1 MLRTMV
7 SRSRL
12 KSVLTGLALYAM
24 AAAMIGYF
32 GVNAYTGKYGLNA
45 RQELDQEIIAL
56 TSELARLKRERA
68 EGEQRV
74 SLLRSDRVDPDML
87 DERARYQLDYVN
99 PHDLVRTQSE
109 LSAQISKH
117 GEIDFENFGR
127 IALRHSEIFGRSRN
141 PFTAV

>member
-1 MLRTMV
+1 MV

-12 KSVLTGLALYAM
+12 KSFLTGLALYTM

-45 RQELDQEIIAL
+45 QQELDSEIVAL

-68 EGEQRV
+68 EGEQRL

-87 DERARYQLDYVN
+87 DERARYQLDYAN
-99 PHDLVRTQSE
+99 PRDLVRTV
-109 LSAQISKH
+109 
-117 GEIDFENFGR
+117 
-127 IALRHSEIFGRSRN
+127 N
-141 PFTAV
+141 PN

>member
-1 MLRTMV
+1 MV

-24 AAAMIGYF
+24 AAAMVVYF

-56 TSELARLKRERA
+56 TSELARLKQERA
-68 EGEQRV
+68 DGEQRV

-87 DERARYQLDYVN
+87 DERARYQLDYAN
-99 PHDLVRTQSE
+99 PHGLVRITHPQ
-109 LSAQISKH
+109 
-117 GEIDFENFGR
+117 
-127 IALRHSEIFGRSRN
+127 
-141 PFTAV
+141 